1 MWRPGH
7 FGETGSACIQAW
19 VSAWLSYASSSD
31 SPPLLLF
38 SSLPGNPYP
47 PLLGRGERLDLKIG
61 SVVLPDLPLHA
72 NRRISFYPPLSHP
85 CLYSVNPS
93 RISLP
98 SQLLMVLILR
108 ATVRLSGAKTQ
119 RSPSPRAPLQSVHIE
134 PLCSRVLHPPFTMHL
149 HKQTHF
155 LACPTFVSTILWEKA
170 NETDVHL
177 SNNSPYLGSQLLL
190 VICWGG
196 SSSGLGCAVMGGLVV
211 RIPGSPSCM

>member
-1 MWRPGH
+1 MSSVVCGGQGILVKLGQLVSRPGYLRGFLTH
-7 FGETGSACIQAW
+7 PHQIHLPSCCS
-19 VSAWLSYASSSD
+19 VLSQGI
-31 SPPLLLF
+31 LT
-38 SSLPGNPYP
+38 P

-155 LACPTFVSTILWEKA
+155 LACPTFVSTIL
-170 NETDVHL
+170 
-177 SNNSPYLGSQLLL
+177 
-190 VICWGG
+190 
-196 SSSGLGCAVMGGLVV
+196 
-211 RIPGSPSCM
+211 